1 MMVLPRRLLLVTAA
15 TAAAG
20 LLAACGSRPAAP
32 SSPGP
37 PSSVAPSASPAPNMA
52 TGLLPAPR
60 GLTDRLALQQ
70 THVTAGT
77 SIKGTLIVTYRGH
90 APINLNHGCR
100 PAFAVVVANHRF
112 PPSAA
117 FAADCSAAPFIIK
130 PGVNRLPF
138 TVQTR
143 YQACTQAASQAT
155 RNLPACLDGRQLMP
169 PLPVGRYEAVLD
181 GDGRLPLPAP
191 APVPVV
197 LVSASGIQH

>member
-1 MMVLPRRLLLVTAA
+1 M
-15 TAAAG
+15 
-20 LLAACGSRPAAP
+20 
-32 SSPGP
+32 
-37 PSSVAPSASPAPNMA
+37 
-52 TGLLPAPR
+52 
-60 GLTDRLALQQ
+60 
-70 THVTAGT
+70 
-77 SIKGTLIVTYRGH
+77 
-90 APINLNHGCR
+90 
-100 PAFAVVVANHRF
+100 VVANHRF

-181 GDGRLPLPAP
+181 GDGQAPAFRLPRLSLWSSFQPP
-191 APVPVV
+191 GFSTDS
-197 LVSASGIQH
+197 LTGM

>member
-1 MMVLPRRLLLVTAA
+1 MMVLPRRLLLATAA
-15 TAAAG
+15 VAAAG

-32 SSPGP
+32 SSPGRRLSCAERKSGP
-37 PSSVAPSASPAPNMA
+37 DQGDRPA
-52 TGLLPAPR
+52 PAPR

-90 APINLNHGCR
+90 APINLNHGCT

-143 YQACTQAASQAT
+143 YQGCTQAASQAT

-169 PLPVGRYEAVLD
+169 PLPVGRYAAVLV
-181 GDGRLPLPAP
+181 GNGRLPLPAP